1 MVLVEDVPEPGPLQ
15 GVLKMLSLMPIGL
28 GDVIRANM
36 EDMGLGKK
44 D

>member
-1 MVLVEDVPEPGPLQ
+1 MVLVEDVPEPCPLL

-36 EDMGLGKK
+36 EDMGWGKK
-44 D
+44 Y